1 MNLTVFLNAFT
12 SYFVIID
19 PIGAALLFYSL
30 TLGRTFQQRLKL
42 IGKSVIIAAIIIL
55 LFGWLGERLLTTLG
69 ISMDALRVA
78 GGILLFNT
86 AFRMITSAPLPDKP
100 TERPVG
106 DISVYP
112 MAIPLMAGPG
122 TLTLTVLLMA
132 DATGIGG
139 QATVLLAAMLVLL
152 ITLTLALLATHIR
165 KLIGKTGDEIIQR
178 LLGVILAALAIQF
191 VANGV
196 IGLML

>member
-1 MNLTVFLNAFT
+1 MNLTAFLNAFT

-30 TLGRTFQQRLKL
+30 TLGRTFQQRLRL
-42 IGKSVIIAAIIIL
+42 ISKSVLIAAGIIL
-55 LFGWLGERLLTTLG
+55 VFGWLGEGLLTTLG

-100 TERPVG
+100 TERTVG

-132 DATGIGG
+132 DAAGTAG
-139 QATVLLAAMLVLL
+139 QTTVLLAALLVLL

-196 IGLML
+196 TGLMG

>member
-42 IGKSVIIAAIIIL
+42 IGKSVVIAATIIL

-139 QATVLLAAMLVLL
+139 QATVLSAALLVLL
-152 ITLTLALLATHIR
+152 ITLSLALLATHIR

>member
-1 MNLTVFLNAFT
+1 MSTAFLNALASF
-12 SYFVIID
+12 FVVID
-19 PIGAALLFYSL
+19 PIGTALIFYSL
-30 TLGRTFQQRLKL
+30 TVGRPFASRLKTL
-42 IGKSVIIAAIIIL
+42 VKATAIAASIIL
-55 LFGWLGERLLTTLG
+55 LFAWAGEALLTALG

-86 AFRMITSAPLPDKP
+86 AFRMITSAPVPDKP
-100 TERPVG
+100 TERPLG

-112 MAIPLMAGPG
+112 LAIPLMSGPG

-132 DATGIGG
+132 DADGLSGQGIVI
-139 QATVLLAAMLVLL
+139 AAAMLVLAV
-152 ITLTLALLATHIR
+152 TMAGALMATQIR
-165 KLIGKTGDEIIQR
+165 RLVGKTGDDIIQR

-196 IGLML
+196 NGLF

>member
-30 TLGRTFQQRLKL
+30 TLGRTFRQRVKL
-42 IGKSVIIAAIIIL
+42 IGKSVIIAASIIL

-132 DATGIGG
+132 DATSLAG
-139 QATVLLAAMLVLL
+139 QTTVLLAALSVLL
-152 ITLTLALLATHIR
+152 ITLALALLATHIR

-191 VANGV
+191 VANG
-196 IGLML
+196 ILGLML

>member
-1 MNLTVFLNAFT
+1 MNLTAFLNAFT

-42 IGKSVIIAAIIIL
+42 IGKSVIIAATIIL

-139 QATVLLAAMLVLL
+139 QTTVLLAALLVLL

>member
-1 MNLTVFLNAFT
+1 MSTAFLNALA
-12 SYFVIID
+12 SYFVVID
-19 PIGAALLFYSL
+19 PIGASLIFYSL
-30 TLGRTFQQRLKL
+30 TVGRPFASRLKT
-42 IGKSVIIAAIIIL
+42 IVKSMSIAAGIIL
-55 LFGWLGERLLTTLG
+55 LFAWAGEALLTALG

-100 TERPVG
+100 TERTLG

-112 MAIPLMAGPG
+112 LAIPLTAGPG
-122 TLTLTVLLMA
+122 TLTLTVLLVA
-132 DATGIGG
+132 DADGLAG
-139 QATVLLAAMLVLL
+139 QGLVVAAALLVLAMV
-152 ITLTLALLATHIR
+152 LAGALMATQIR
-165 KLIGKTGDEIIQR
+165 RLVGKTGDEIIQR

-196 IGLML
+196 NGLF